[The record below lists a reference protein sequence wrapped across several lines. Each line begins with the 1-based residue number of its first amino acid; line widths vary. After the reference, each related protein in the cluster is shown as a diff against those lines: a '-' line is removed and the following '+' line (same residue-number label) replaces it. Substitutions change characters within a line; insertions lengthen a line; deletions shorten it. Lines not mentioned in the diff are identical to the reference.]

1 MANTTKKPNVKA
13 EDPAKAEVTGVEIP
27 VETKTE
33 PKKEKKVTPEVRVKF
48 LFRWLKPDGTT
59 AEIGEILSLDSKI
72 ADNLIKYKIA
82 IKEE

>member
-1 MANTTKKPNVKA
+1 MAEAKKTTTTKPKPSPKPKVEDEVEEKVESKMEDKEEVKQ
-13 EDPAKAEVTGVEIP
+13 I
-27 VETKTE
+27 
-33 PKKEKKVTPEVRVKF
+33 KVKI
-48 LFRWLKPDGTT
+48 LHRWLKPDGTT

>member
-1 MANTTKKPNVKA
+1 MANTTKKTNIKA

-27 VETKTE
+27 VETK
-33 PKKEKKVTPEVRVKF
+33 KEEKVTPEVRVKF

>member
-1 MANTTKKPNVKA
+1 MANTTKKTNIKA

-27 VETKTE
+27 VETKAE
-33 PKKEKKVTPEVRVKF
+33 EKVTKEVKVKF

>member
-33 PKKEKKVTPEVRVKF
+33 EKVTKEVKVKF

>member
-1 MANTTKKPNVKA
+1 MANTNKKTNVKA

-33 PKKEKKVTPEVRVKF
+33 EKVTKEVKVKF

>member
-1 MANTTKKPNVKA
+1 MANTTKKTNVKA

-33 PKKEKKVTPEVRVKF
+33 EKVTKEVKVKF

>member
-1 MANTTKKPNVKA
+1 MANTTKKTNIKA

-33 PKKEKKVTPEVRVKF
+33 EKVTPEVKVKF

>member
-1 MANTTKKPNVKA
+1 MANTTKKTNVKA
-13 EDPAKAEVTGVEIP
+13 EDPAKVEVTGVEIP

-33 PKKEKKVTPEVRVKF
+33 EKVTKEVKVKF

>member
-1 MANTTKKPNVKA
+1 MANTTKKTNIKA

-33 PKKEKKVTPEVRVKF
+33 EKVTKEVKVKF

>member
-1 MANTTKKPNVKA
+1 MANTTKKTNITA

-33 PKKEKKVTPEVRVKF
+33 EKVTKEVKVKF

>member
-1 MANTTKKPNVKA
+1 MANTTKKTNIKA
-13 EDPAKAEVTGVEIP
+13 EDPAKVEVTGVEIP

-33 PKKEKKVTPEVRVKF
+33 EKVTKEVKVKF

>member
-1 MANTTKKPNVKA
+1 MANTTKKTNIKA
-13 EDPAKAEVTGVEIP
+13 EDPAKVEVTGVEIP

-33 PKKEKKVTPEVRVKF
+33 EKVTKEVKVKF

-59 AEIGEILSLDSKI
+59 AEIGEILSLDSNI